1 MIFDIEKE
9 KTIIGRG
16 GGTSGHRGLMGRTFS
31 IFAKVKEHSFSIQL
45 SNTI

>member
-9 KTIIGRG
+9 KIIIGGG

-31 IFAKVKEHSFSIQL
+31 
-45 SNTI
+45 